1 MITEAENKIDYIEIP
16 ARDVAA
22 SKKFFA
28 DLFGW
33 EFTDYGPD
41 YTSFSDG
48 RMFGGFSKAD
58 TVASEAGGSVLIVFY
73 RHDLEAACD
82 GRGRRQ
88 DRVRYFCVSRRPP
101 FSLQRSQRQRIRTV
115 VGRRIARTVKLSTL
129 HDVNRSEARPRDW
142 KMNFR
147 SNVNAR

>member
-1 MITEAENKIDYIEIP
+1 MRTEAENKIDYIEIP

-58 TVASEAGGSVLIVFY
+58 TVASEADGSVQPTAPL
-73 RHDLEAACD
+73 L
-82 GRGRRQ
+82 
-88 DRVRYFCVSRRPP
+88 
-101 FSLQRSQRQRIRTV
+101 L
-115 VGRRIARTVKLSTL
+115 
-129 HDVNRSEARPRDW
+129 
-142 KMNFR
+142 
-147 SNVNAR
+147 

>member
-1 MITEAENKIDYIEIP
+1 MRTEAENKIDYIEIP
-16 ARDVAA
+16 VRNVAA

-48 RMFGGFSKAD
+48 RMYGGFSKAD

-82 GRGRRQ
+82 AVVAAGGKI
-88 DRVRYFCVSRRPP
+88 VRDIFAFPGGHRFH
-101 FSLQRSQRQRIRTV
+101 FSDPSGNEYALWSD
-115 VGRRIARTVKLSTL
+115 AK
-129 HDVNRSEARPRDW
+129 
-142 KMNFR
+142 
-147 SNVNAR
+147 

>member
-1 MITEAENKIDYIEIP
+1 MRTEAENKIDYIEIP

-58 TVASEAGGSVLIVFY
+58 TVASEAGGSVGKLAKRVGMERTHLY
-73 RHDLEAACD
+73 RKL
-82 GRGRRQ
+82 R
-88 DRVRYFCVSRRPP
+88 
-101 FSLQRSQRQRIRTV
+101 SLGIDHRK
-115 VGRRIARTVKLSTL
+115 GA
-129 HDVNRSEARPRDW
+129 E
-142 KMNFR
+142 
-147 SNVNAR
+147 